1 MTASGSPDNELEI
14 TLDSPTREITVS
26 GPPGSVGVPH
36 LRKKMMSLCSCLR
49 RSWFMKEVF
58 MLLKLVL
65 PLVSHLHASYGTI
78 SIITMIIILCSFC

>member
-26 GPPGSVGVPH
+26 GPPGSVGV
-36 LRKKMMSLCSCLR
+36 LKKMTSLCSGLR

-65 PLVSHLHASYGTI
+65 PLVSASYGTI